1 MAVEPSLAV
10 VAHKTDG
17 HTAGVQVDAP
27 VKWGGLGVASP
38 EVSFL
43 FRPWLFSQG
52 QHTTGGMLRGE
63 ASIIINA
70 LQLTVVT
77 LRFTTAADA

>member
-1 MAVEPSLAV
+1 
-10 VAHKTDG
+10 
-17 HTAGVQVDAP
+17 
-27 VKWGGLGVASP
+27 
-38 EVSFL
+38 
-43 FRPWLFSQG
+43 
-52 QHTTGGMLRGE
+52 MLRGE

>member
-1 MAVEPSLAV
+1 MPPDLALV
-10 VAHKTDG
+10 VKKTDVHG
-17 HTAGVQVDAP
+17 TGMQINTTL
-27 VKWGGLGVASP
+27 KWVLFRVASH

-63 ASIIINA
+63 ASIIITGV
-70 LQLTVVT
+70 QLTASS
-77 LRFTTAADA
+77 LR